1 MFSADSIGVVM
12 IWNSLIHPQADTKRK
27 RRGTG
32 GKKPANSISRFIDE
46 DLCYLIYLFHDSC
59 HFLLSSSSSVF
70 RFNLLSSYSSPSII
84 VIVIVIFKL
93 VLPCHD

>member
-12 IWNSLIHPQADTKRK
+12 IWNSLIHPQVDTKKK

-46 DLCYLIYLFHDSC
+46 DLCYLIYLFRDSC
-59 HFLLSSSSSVF
+59 HFLSSSSSVF

-84 VIVIVIFKL
+84 VIVIVTFKL

>member
-12 IWNSLIHPQADTKRK
+12 MWHSFIHPRVDTKRK

-32 GKKPANSISRFIDE
+32 GKTPVNLISRFIDE
-46 DLCYLIYLFHDSC
+46 DLRYLIYLFHDSC
-59 HFLLSSSSSVF
+59 HFLLKSSSSV
-70 RFNLLSSYSSPSII
+70 NLLFSYSSPSII

-93 VLPCHD
+93 ALPCHD